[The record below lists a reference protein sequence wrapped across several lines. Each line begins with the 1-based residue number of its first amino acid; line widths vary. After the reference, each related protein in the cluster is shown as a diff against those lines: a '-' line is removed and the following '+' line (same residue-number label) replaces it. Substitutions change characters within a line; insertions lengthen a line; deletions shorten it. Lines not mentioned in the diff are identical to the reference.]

1 MASFLLMLA
10 AAASIV
16 KGCEI
21 PTEELPNTIT
31 EEFAIQVQN
40 PAFPEIHNRLYNI
53 WSSGGGDQ
61 HPFLSP
67 AGNST
72 DELTLVDGVITM
84 ATVVPTIRAV
94 INGEY
99 TETDNTTKLFMT
111 ERGDPR
117 AIFHPIYSCNP
128 DTDELQTELAFVARA
143 LEGEAPGGHICVRSA
158 SGERHEFRWSP
169 AGNPAEDPERPC
181 MPVNLVVYRS

>member
-10 AAASIV
+10 AAASMV
-16 KGCEI
+16 TGCEI
-21 PTEELPNTIT
+21 PTEELPNSIA

-94 INGEY
+94 INGE
-99 TETDNTTKLFMT
+99 
-111 ERGDPR
+111 
-117 AIFHPIYSCNP
+117 
-128 DTDELQTELAFVARA
+128 V
-143 LEGEAPGGHICVRSA
+143 
-158 SGERHEFRWSP
+158 SP
-169 AGNPAEDPERPC
+169 AARQQQKEQQTNKSSKALTDTTNQ
-181 MPVNLVVYRS
+181 MT